1 MRHSLL
7 LVSPATGVVPSER
20 PRACSRGMPM
30 HVARRRLFYLA
41 ACAAA
46 LPAGARIARAQ
57 SYRSRPV
64 RLIVGLA
71 AGGGQDL
78 VARLMGQWLAERLAR
93 AVILQNPPR
102 RPGR

>member
-7 LVSPATGVVPSER
+7 LVSPATGLVPSER

-71 AGGGQDL
+71 AGGGL
-78 VARLMGQWLAERLAR
+78 HIVARLMGQWLSERLR
-93 AVILQNPPR
+93 RQFILRDPAGP
-102 RPGR
+102 